1 VLKKRRGKIP
11 SLLSFS
17 TGKPYKDT
25 TKKEAKCNRCNLV
38 ILKEKTC
45 FKVPKRS
52 NGFTNDKIHCLTCVQ
67 EILQQTQKEI
77 DEVKEELQNTE
88 ESVL

>member
-1 VLKKRRGKIP
+1 
-11 SLLSFS
+11 
-17 TGKPYKDT
+17 
-25 TKKEAKCNRCNLV
+25 
-38 ILKEKTC
+38 
-45 FKVPKRS
+45 
-52 NGFTNDKIHCLTCVQ
+52 LTCVQ